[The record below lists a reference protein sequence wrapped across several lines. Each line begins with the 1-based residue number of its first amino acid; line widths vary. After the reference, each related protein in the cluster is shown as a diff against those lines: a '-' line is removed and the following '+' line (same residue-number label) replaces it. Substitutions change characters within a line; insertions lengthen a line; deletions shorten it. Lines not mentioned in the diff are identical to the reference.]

1 MKTSRNTGS
10 IGRPKHNNRTPSRCR
25 SGGGFLLPADLVAET
40 EETDWS
46 RVSRWPYFNPQGG
59 RPRRNP
65 ETTCFCRQ
73 CTRRGRTCQG
83 GGRSGLPCRAR
94 PAWGAQRNTP
104 LSEIIPSHRSAER
117 LPPRRGRDRESGQPR
132 ERTGSEKAADLSGRL
147 TDGNQARRA
156 ESSDSRATTAFAD
169 VLERTSGRGASTPS
183 LVSAAYRLPD
193 NG

>member
-73 CTRRGRTCQG
+73 CTRRDRTCQG
-83 GGRSGLPCRAR
+83 LRGARWSPLPRPARVGRSEKHTFIRD
-94 PAWGAQRNTP
+94 NTKP
-104 LSEIIPSHRSAER
+104 PISRKAASAE
-117 LPPRRGRDRESGQPR
+117 GQGPR
-132 ERTGSEKAADLSGRL
+132 ERTAPRADGIKQRSVQAFSAHTPNSFTKIREACCYSPRQFVQMMSSRTQAAP
-147 TDGNQARRA
+147 
-156 ESSDSRATTAFAD
+156 
-169 VLERTSGRGASTPS
+169 VL
-183 LVSAAYRLPD
+183 
-193 NG
+193 